1 MNVLGMEGDTSKRK
15 VRSKYRSFCNLC
27 RRRIEAQE
35 EVWSWM
41 NNQFLVHLRCID
53 KEDAVSNYEF
63 RKNIKKRSKKTKH
76 LR

>member
-1 MNVLGMEGDTSKRK
+1 MKLLGLEEDDSKNK
-15 VRSKYRSFCNLC
+15 VRSKYRTFCSLC
-27 RRRIEAQE
+27 RRRIEINE

-63 RKNIKKRSKKTKH
+63 RRNIKKRSKKNKH